1 MELTIFEKLKK
12 RWNDNIEKRA
22 SELNEVLEPIITGFN
37 NSGIRFSVWHSLGS
51 KQVTPGISTEGF
63 LGYSE
68 KDGRWGLMIKTIERD
83 HKTNTILNSA
93 VRKLNGKSIFIK
105 EAVNIIPELL
115 NNLNKAIEQHKK
127 ELIEAKNIASNLID

>member
-37 NSGIRFSVWHSLGS
+37 NSGVHFSVWHSLGS

-63 LGYSE
+63 LGYSV
-68 KDGRWGLMIKTIERD
+68 KDGRWGLLIKTIERD
-83 HKTNTILNSA
+83 HKTNTILNSG
-93 VRKLNGKSIFIK
+93 VRNLNGKSIFIK
-105 EAVNIIPELL
+105 EAVNTIPELL
-115 NNLNKAIEQHKK
+115 NNLDNATEQHKK
-127 ELIEAKNIASNLID
+127 ELIEAQNIALDLID